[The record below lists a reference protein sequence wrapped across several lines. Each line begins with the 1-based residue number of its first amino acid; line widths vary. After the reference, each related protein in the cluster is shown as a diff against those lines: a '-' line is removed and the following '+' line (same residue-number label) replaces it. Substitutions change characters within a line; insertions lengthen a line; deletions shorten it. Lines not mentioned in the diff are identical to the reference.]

1 MLFICLIILDI
12 LEFVTT
18 LHHGKFWKEEKKGK
32 GQSIYILWS
41 STLMAI
47 DFDHTSQLLAKTSII
62 LSIPKWLQQFE
73 QKSQSV
79 AIHNSKERTFKSGL
93 NQV

>member
-1 MLFICLIILDI
+1 MLSILFINIKYFCSLLQLCITVNFGKKRRKERINAGIYCDP
-12 LEFVTT
+12 T
-18 LHHGKFWKEEKKGK
+18 LR
-32 GQSIYILWS
+32 
-41 STLMAI
+41 AI